1 MPEDLPEGVAETA
14 IGAAMMR
21 ARETARV
28 DRLFDDPYAADF
40 VAAVSSIFANG
51 PTREDDPAIAELEAA
66 FEEVVAVRT
75 RFFDDFVT
83 DAAAAGC
90 RQVVLVGAGLDTRA
104 FRLDWPE
111 GSRLFELD
119 LPEVLSFKDS
129 VLAKNAAQCR
139 CERVTVAVDLQ
150 QHGWPVAVL
159 EEGFEPTRPTAWVV
173 EGVVPYLTNDDAER
187 LLVAVDG
194 LSSPDSRLALDHAGA
209 GDDEALR
216 RARSMPSMDEITSMW
231 HGGLTEGASTWL
243 SHHGWETRA
252 VHGKALGWRYGRHA
266 DASEHGLHGVL
277 VTARRLHPHPGDL
290 DDPTTP

>member
-21 ARETARV
+21 ARETARL

-51 PTREDDPAIAELEAA
+51 PTPEDDPAIAELETA

-83 DAAAAGC
+83 DAAARC

-111 GSRLFELD
+111 GTQVFELD

-129 VLAKNAAQCR
+129 VLATNGAQSR
-139 CERVTVAVDLQ
+139 CQRVTVAVDLQ
-150 QHGWPVAVL
+150 QHAWPAAVVDA
-159 EEGFEPTRPTAWVV
+159 GFDPTRPAAWVI
-173 EGVVPYLTNDDAER
+173 EGVVPYLTNDAAER
-187 LLVAVDG
+187 LLATVTG
-194 LSSPDSRLALDHAGA
+194 LSSPDSRLALDHAGGA
-209 GDDEALR
+209 DDEALR
-216 RARSMPSMDEITSMW
+216 RARSMASMSEITSLW
-231 HGGLTEGASTWL
+231 QGGLTEGASTWL
-243 SHHGWETRA
+243 SHHGWLTEA
-252 VHGKALGWRYGRHA
+252 VHGETLGRRYGRRAH
-266 DASEHGLHGVL
+266 ASEHGMHGVF
-277 VTARRLHPHPGDL
+277 VTARRL
-290 DDPTTP
+290 